1 MNWRFIEVICFLFIW
16 DHITVQSSRQDPL
29 ATEQHVTKQY
39 DWLISDRG
47 PFHHSRSY
55 LSFVERFRQGFTTRY
70 KIYRE
75 FARWKVRNTAIE
87 RRDLIRNPVPLMPE
101 FQRSVR
107 LLGRRPTTQQFIDTI
122 IKKYGTHILI
132 SATLGG
138 EEALTMYL
146 AKNKLDRKLA
156 NATQNVEALHQLASS
171 YFIDRDGTMRKL
183 HEIQISTNAIKMLPC
198 TCACAPFTDTS
209 NPALPQTHIA
219 PPSCLH
225 SKSTF
230 LVFCCCSIDYSS
242 PVTLPA
248 DRQCSECA
256 EEAKSSRNHG
266 SINTENKGFA
276 PPILIQYGCETCFG
290 VQTYNQDDIRVNTE
304 EML

>member
-16 DHITVQSSRQDPL
+16 DHITVQSTRQDLL
-29 ATEQHVTKQY
+29 AAEQHVTKQY

-138 EEALTMYL
+138 KRGL
-146 AKNKLDRKLA
+146 
-156 NATQNVEALHQLASS
+156 
-171 YFIDRDGTMRKL
+171 
-183 HEIQISTNAIKMLPC
+183 
-198 TCACAPFTDTS
+198 
-209 NPALPQTHIA
+209 
-219 PPSCLH
+219 
-225 SKSTF
+225 
-230 LVFCCCSIDYSS
+230 LV
-242 PVTLPA
+242 
-248 DRQCSECA
+248 
-256 EEAKSSRNHG
+256 
-266 SINTENKGFA
+266 
-276 PPILIQYGCETCFG
+276 
-290 VQTYNQDDIRVNTE
+290 
-304 EML
+304 

>member
-39 DWLISDRG
+39 EWLISDRG

-156 NATQNVEALHQLASS
+156 NSTQNVEALHQLAST

-183 HEIQISTNAIKMLPC
+183 HEIQISTNAIKVTETRTGPLGCSSYDNLDSVSSVLLQSPE
-198 TCACAPFTDTS
+198 S
-209 NPALPQTHIA
+209 KLHLQGKQS
-219 PPSCLH
+219 PPYQYFSYSC
-225 SKSTF
+225 
-230 LVFCCCSIDYSS
+230 
-242 PVTLPA
+242 PVM
-248 DRQCSECA
+248 
-256 EEAKSSRNHG
+256 
-266 SINTENKGFA
+266 F
-276 PPILIQYGCETCFG
+276 
-290 VQTYNQDDIRVNTE
+290 
-304 EML
+304 